1 MESLQ
6 WLWFT
11 SAALLGATAGA
22 AACHWHMNRAI
33 DSLRQRVERAEQ
45 ARNGAIERSAQARE
59 QIAQL
64 NQAIAAI
71 RRSHSARVTNA
82 APATAAA
89 TAATTAEERRERAEK
104 ALADARP
111 DDATPGQAA
120 PTLPIAFPD
129 TEVMADKS

>member
-1 MESLQ
+1 MESLH

-11 SAALLGATAGA
+11 GAALLGATAGA

-33 DSLRQRVERAEQ
+33 DSLRQRIERAEQ

-71 RRSHSARVTNA
+71 RRSHSARAANTVQTTAATNA
-82 APATAAA
+82 AS
-89 TAATTAEERRERAEK
+89 TAEERRDRAEK
-104 ALADARP
+104 ALADARS
-111 DDATPGQAA
+111 DDATLVQAA
-120 PTLPIAFPD
+120 PTLPMAFRD